1 MMRVLLINPAMN
13 LKKLGR
19 FAGLLEPMPCIGLAY
34 IAGALE
40 EHGCL
45 VHVVDMFAEKLSGDQ
60 IVQRARDFKPT
71 LVGMTV
77 LTPSEPVCTQLTNM
91 IRAEIPNVK
100 VIWGAVH
107 ADVFAKEIVRD
118 CKADFVVHHDGEE
131 TICGCGR

>member
-1 MMRVLLINPAMN
+1 
-13 LKKLGR
+13 
-19 FAGLLEPMPCIGLAY
+19 MPCIGLAY

-60 IVQRARDFKPT
+60 VVQRARDFKPT

-77 LTPSEPVCTQLTNM
+77 LTPSEPVCSQLTNM

-100 VIWGAVH
+100 G
-107 ADVFAKEIVRD
+107 DLGGCSCRCF
-118 CKADFVVHHDGEE
+118 CKGNSK
-131 TICGCGR
+131 G

>member
-60 IVQRARDFKPT
+60 VVQRARDFQPT

-77 LTPSEPVCTQLTNM
+77 LTPSEPVASYKRKHNL
-91 IRAEIPNVK
+91 
-100 VIWGAVH
+100 
-107 ADVFAKEIVRD
+107 FAPKD
-118 CKADFVVHHDGEE
+118 
-131 TICGCGR
+131 

>member
-60 IVQRARDFKPT
+60 VVQRARDFQNC
-71 LVGMTV
+71 L
-77 LTPSEPVCTQLTNM
+77 
-91 IRAEIPNVK
+91 
-100 VIWGAVH
+100 
-107 ADVFAKEIVRD
+107 F
-118 CKADFVVHHDGEE
+118 
-131 TICGCGR
+131 GCGIHRHATSQSLLCNRYKDRYCQPSL